1 MSSFGFLLIQC
12 PPQNLVIDKTFNA
25 TIERQE
31 ILVQLEI
38 KGGILKSK
46 KSKFQKTI
54 LKAYRGDYE
63 AYRFKVTLDDQPY
76 NLTGYTIMA
85 TARIQPDAEEMLF
98 NVGIADNVNGNDHAN
113 GIVVLTLNNLIT
125 QNLPLTCSFDIQ
137 ASQGATITTLVS
149 GEIQTDPD
157 VTRP

>member
-1 MSSFGFLLIQC
+1 MSSFGFLLIQN
-12 PPQNLVIDKTFNA
+12 PPQNLILDKTLNA
-25 TIERQE
+25 VIERQE
-31 ILVQLEI
+31 ILVQLEV

-63 AYRFKVTLDDQPY
+63 AYRFRVTLDDAPY
-76 NLTGYTIMA
+76 NLVGHTLVA
-85 TARIQPDAEEMLF
+85 TARIDPDSPDAIF
-98 NVGIADNVNGNDHAN
+98 TVGIPDGVNGNDHAN
-113 GIVVLTLNNLIT
+113 GIFVLTLNNLIT
-125 QNLPLTCSFDIQ
+125 QQLPTTCSFDIQ
-137 ASQGATITTLVS
+137 ASQGANITTLVS

>member
-1 MSSFGFLLIQC
+1 MSSFGFLLIQNS
-12 PPQNLVIDKTFNA
+12 PQNLVIDKTFNA
-25 TIERQE
+25 VVEQQE

-54 LKAYRGDYE
+54 LKAMRGDYE
-63 AYRFKVTLDDQPY
+63 AFRFKVTLDDVPY
-76 NLTGYTIMA
+76 NLSGYTLVA
-85 TARIQPDAEEMLF
+85 TGRIHPDAPAALF
-98 NVGIADNVNGNDHAN
+98 TVGIANNVNGNDHVN
-113 GIVVLTLNNLIT
+113 GIVVLTLNSLIT
-125 QNLPLTCSFDIQ
+125 TGLPTTCSFDIQ
-137 ASQGATITTLVS
+137 ATQGATVTTLVS